1 MQRKLI
7 SSVVSSLIG
16 NVLEWYE
23 YTLYA
28 YFATVISSLFFPS
41 DNQFVSMIMTFST
54 FAVGLAARPIGGIIF
69 GYIGDKISRKS
80 MLVFTMML
88 MTIPTLC
95 IGMLPTYDKIG
106 IAAPI
111 ILIILRILQGLALG
125 GEFGAS
131 CTYLYE
137 SVPYNR
143 RGFFGTLALTGV
155 GLGLIFSS
163 CTIFFVEKFF
173 SNEEV
178 YLYAW
183 RLPFFISVLGACI
196 AFYMRKSLMESDC
209 FSEAKNNNQLL
220 NNPFVEMLKNHK
232 LKILKLFGIF
242 ITTQVSFFVVFIFGK
257 SMMIKFLGYDSQLAG
272 EYSLFTVISYTA
284 ATIIFGYLSD
294 KVNKKYIILCG
305 STGILLLAY
314 PFIHSLQIGS
324 SHATILLL
332 SLLMGMLIGMTE
344 GTLNPLTAESF
355 PTNIRATSIAFCWN
369 FSSVIFGSVAPII
382 SMWLIE
388 NFGSVYIIAYY
399 LITVCAITVSTVTFM
414 IIKQIFQ
421 KRKSTHFRNAKAE
434 FIN

>member
-7 SSVVSSLIG
+7 RSVVSSLIG

-163 CTIFFVEKFF
+163 CTIVFVEKFF

-220 NNPFVEMLKNHK
+220 NNPFVVMLKNHK

-272 EYSLFTVISYTA
+272 EYSLFTV
-284 ATIIFGYLSD
+284 IFGYLSD

>member
-7 SSVVSSLIG
+7 KSVVSSLIG

-106 IAAPI
+106 VAAPI

-137 SVPYNR
+137 SVSYNR

-163 CTIFFVEKFF
+163 CTIFFV
-173 SNEEV
+173 
-178 YLYAW
+178 
-183 RLPFFISVLGACI
+183 
-196 AFYMRKSLMESDC
+196 
-209 FSEAKNNNQLL
+209 
-220 NNPFVEMLKNHK
+220 
-232 LKILKLFGIF
+232 
-242 ITTQVSFFVVFIFGK
+242 
-257 SMMIKFLGYDSQLAG
+257 
-272 EYSLFTVISYTA
+272 
-284 ATIIFGYLSD
+284 
-294 KVNKKYIILCG
+294 KKYIYMHG
-305 STGILLLAY
+305 DY
-314 PFIHSLQIGS
+314 
-324 SHATILLL
+324 
-332 SLLMGMLIGMTE
+332 
-344 GTLNPLTAESF
+344 
-355 PTNIRATSIAFCWN
+355 
-369 FSSVIFGSVAPII
+369 
-382 SMWLIE
+382 
-388 NFGSVYIIAYY
+388 
-399 LITVCAITVSTVTFM
+399 
-414 IIKQIFQ
+414 
-421 KRKSTHFRNAKAE
+421 HFL
-434 FIN
+434 

>member
-7 SSVVSSLIG
+7 KSVVSSLIG

-106 IAAPI
+106 VAAPI

-137 SVPYNR
+137 SVSYNR

-257 SMMIKFLGYDSQLAG
+257 SMMIKFLGYDSQVAG

-414 IIKQIFQ
+414 IIKQILQ
-421 KRKSTHFRNAKAE
+421 KRKSIHFRNAKAE

>member
-7 SSVVSSLIG
+7 RSVVSSLIG

-399 LITVCAITVSTVTFM
+399 LMTVCAITVSTVTCM

>member
-7 SSVVSSLIG
+7 RSVVSSLIG

>member
-7 SSVVSSLIG
+7 RSVVSSLIG

-137 SVPYNR
+137 SVSNNR

-414 IIKQIFQ
+414 IIKQILQ
-421 KRKSTHFRNAKAE
+421 KRKSIHFRNAKAE